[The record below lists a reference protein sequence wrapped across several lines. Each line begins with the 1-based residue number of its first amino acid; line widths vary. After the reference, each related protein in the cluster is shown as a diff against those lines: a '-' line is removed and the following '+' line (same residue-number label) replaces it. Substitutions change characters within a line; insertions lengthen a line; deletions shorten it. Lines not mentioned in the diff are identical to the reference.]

1 MRLKNSSYLTRGS
14 RSVRLILRDTFL
26 KINTVG
32 NFFFVSPLKH
42 CVFNPRQVDD
52 GRVWTRTTIT
62 EASP

>member
-1 MRLKNSSYLTRGS
+1 M
-14 RSVRLILRDTFL
+14 SVYLILRDTFL
-26 KINTVG
+26 KINTVS
-32 NFFFVSPLKH
+32 NFFCVSPLKH